1 MKNVVFALLAPL
13 ALTSIANAEDASPSK
28 GLDITKKA
36 TLSAG
41 LFYGMPQGD
50 FKKTGDQDLVGSSP
64 GIAIAGGYE
73 VIPNLSIMG
82 MLHYY
87 AVSSEIDGVDQSMW
101 DIGAGAR
108 YAYPVSP
115 QLRVFGELYVQRAA
129 YTAKA
134 GGANMDSSGFG
145 ASVGGGVLYAV
156 KPQIDV
162 GGALSYSTA
171 SLEPDQGDSQSA
183 GWIGITAFAA
193 YHL

>member
-13 ALTSIANAEDASPSK
+13 ALTSIAYADESK
-28 GLDITKKA
+28 GIDATKKA

-41 LFYGMPQGD
+41 LFYGLPQGD
-50 FKKTGDQDLVGSSP
+50 FKETGGTDLVGSSP
-64 GIAIAGGYE
+64 GLVLSGGYE
-73 VIPNLSIMG
+73 VIPHLSIMG

-108 YAYPVSP
+108 YVYPVTP
-115 QLRVFGELYVQRAA
+115 VVRVFGEAYVQRAS

-134 GGANMDSSGFG
+134 GGSSMDASGFG
-145 ASVGGGVLYAV
+145 GLVGGGVLYGV
-156 KPQIDV
+156 KPNIDL
-162 GGALSYSTA
+162 GASLSYSTA
-171 SLEPDQGDSQSA
+171 SLDPDQGDSQSA
-183 GWIGITAFAA
+183 GWVGLTAFAA

>member
-13 ALTSIANAEDASPSK
+13 ALTSIAHADESK
-28 GLDITKKA
+28 GIDTTKKA

-50 FKKTGDQDLVGSSP
+50 FKKTAGTDLVGSSP
-64 GIAIAGGYE
+64 GFVLSGGYE
-73 VIPNLSIMG
+73 VIPHLSIMG

-87 AVSSEIDGVDQSMW
+87 AVSSEVDGVDQSMW

-108 YAYPVSP
+108 YAYPVTP
-115 QLRVFGELYVQRAA
+115 VVRVFGEAYLQRAS

-134 GGANMDSSGFG
+134 GGASMDSSGIG
-145 ASVGGGVLYAV
+145 GSLGGGVLYGV
-156 KPQIDV
+156 KPNIDI
-162 GGALSYSTA
+162 GASLSYSTA
-171 SLEPDQGDSQSA
+171 SLKPDQGDSQSA
-183 GWIGITAFAA
+183 GWLGLTAFAA